1 MADQFSCTLLL
12 NSDLLLPRALLKF
25 AHRSQTASLLSVQ
38 VTIASKI
45 PWNNSEKQRFAPQ
58 TASRMFKSPRLMP
71 FLGALLF
78 ETSVKGFLYSPVTIL
93 LRFFTLSVA
102 QSPYVKL
109 YNLFS

>member
-12 NSDLLLPRALLKF
+12 NSDLFLPRALLKF

-78 ETSVKGFLYSPVTIL
+78 ETSVKGFLYSPVRIL
-93 LRFFTLSVA
+93 LLFFTLSVA